1 MDEVKIQS
9 DFINKIVEK
18 ALVKV
23 LRKKY
28 GCNISLGIK
37 FLQVKY
43 ENGNAHIRLDAE
55 ADMAKDDL
63 ETVIAKCG
71 L

>member
-1 MDEVKIQS
+1 MDEVRIQS
-9 DFINKIVEK
+9 GCINKLVEK
-18 ALVKV
+18 ALVK
-23 LRKKY
+23 LLIRKY
-28 GCNISLGIK
+28 GCDIRLGIK

-43 ENGNAHIRLDAE
+43 ENGTAHIKLDAE